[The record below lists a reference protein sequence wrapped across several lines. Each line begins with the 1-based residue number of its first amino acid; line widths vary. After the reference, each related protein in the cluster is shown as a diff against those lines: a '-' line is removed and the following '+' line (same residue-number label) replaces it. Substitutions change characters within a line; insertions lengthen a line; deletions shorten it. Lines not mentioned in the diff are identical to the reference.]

1 MSEQCLKDAAKCS
14 TPASHLSRQ
23 EQIDAILQWAIS
35 QSDDDLMRLIRL
47 SEELERQQR
56 SQTPLDARHLNVK
69 EIPSVVAVTA

>member
-1 MSEQCLKDAAKCS
+1 MSEQCHKDAAKRS

-35 QSDDDLMRLIRL
+35 QSDGELMRLIHL

-69 EIPSVVAVTA
+69 ETPSAAAVTV